1 MHALEVPHAL
11 AGLRVERHQR
21 LGEQV
26 GAGPMAAVEVVG
38 RRAERQVDVAELFV
52 GRHVRPHVG
61 AAGVGPRI
69 VAPRLVAELALLRN
83 RMNRP
88 QPLAGAHVEAADV
101 AARPFL
107 VRRAVVN
114 AGADDDHVAADDRR
128 RAHRVI
134 GRAHRV
140 ARARPSGRCGRP
152 RRTTC
157 RARRS
162 SHRSRSDTRRAC
174 RAAADRSCHRSS
186 TTGRDARSQDCRAVR
201 SSSCR
206 DRAPRSSGRSP
217 GLIAAICPSD
227 VTV

>member
-11 AGLRVERHQR
+11 AGLRVDRHDR

-26 GAGPMAAVEVVG
+26 LAGTMTAVEIVR
-38 RRAERQVDVAELFV
+38 RRAERQIHVAELLV
-52 GRHVRPHVG
+52 GRHVGPHVG

-83 RMNRP
+83 RVNGP
-88 QPLAGAHVEAADV
+88 QLLAGAHVEAADV

-114 AGADDDHVAADDRR
+114 ARADDDHVLADDRR
-128 RAHRVI
+128 GAHRIVRGAHRVRE
-134 GRAHRV
+134 RAHQIDR
-140 ARARPSGRCGRP
+140 GRR

-162 SHRSRSDTRRAC
+162 SHRPRSDTRRAC
-174 RAAADRSCHRSS
+174 RAAADRSCRRSN
-186 TTGRDARSQDCRAVR
+186 TRGRDARSQDCRAVP

-206 DRAPRSSGRSP
+206 DRASRSSGP
-217 GLIAAICPSD
+217 LPD
-227 VTV
+227 